1 MQVKGAQHAFKVMSA
16 NLLCAHVRG
25 GWRHAS
31 SLTEHAAVSDTLLFP
46 ENFQRISLHSKKML
60 IVFEREGRESELK
73 MLVFTGHGNSAV
85 RLLIS
90 DTQSF
95 VDTEDV
101 LHAMYKHVREN
112 GLVENMFIEFENTKI
127 PICHESEL
135 RIVAHMA
142 TAYYN
147 ACLAKTLSSE
157 KDLSGNSYTPHT
169 PPHTASNLNN
179 ILDSE
184 DKFFFPETNTT
195 QTQKNK
201 NRNKKR
207 LVQESNVSCE
217 ENTGVWDEEKQ
228 GDRLVYDASYQMNE
242 DLVPWLTNPEKWQEK
257 YGLY

>member
-1 MQVKGAQHAFKVMSA
+1 MRSKLYLPISSALMFAGAGGMLPHLQSMPQSRI
-16 NLLCAHVRG
+16 LCY
-25 GWRHAS
+25 
-31 SLTEHAAVSDTLLFP
+31 
-46 ENFQRISLHSKKML
+46 FQRISLHSKKML
-60 IVFEREGRESELK
+60 IVFEREGHESELK

-169 PPHTASNLNN
+169 SPHTSPHTPRNLDNK
-179 ILDSE
+179 LDSE
-184 DKFFFPETNTT
+184 DKFFFPETNKT

-242 DLVPWLTNPEKWQEK
+242 DLVPWLMNPEEWQEK